1 MTEDN
6 LFNIIDQT
14 LAQGAPAAA
23 TITTTGATTGATAGD
38 AAANKAKA
46 AEEDALMHAVEEEVA
61 EAIYRRI
68 VSAGYYRPRR
78 GWVSPVPWDLESK
91 IERLLRYH
99 DFIRRYEL
107 ENRIIG
113 AILDPQLEEII
124 GILYDVIKGT
134 GSGSSTSAATG
145 ASTTGATT
153 TGAAA
158 TGNTTTTAK
167 ALVQLRT

>member
-1 MTEDN
+1 MQKISGMSEDN

-23 TITTTGATTGATAGD
+23 TGTTAGATTGATAGN

-134 GSGSSTSAATG
+134 GSGSST
-145 ASTTGATT
+145 TGATT

>member
-1 MTEDN
+1 MR
-6 LFNIIDQT
+6 
-14 LAQGAPAAA
+14 
-23 TITTTGATTGATAGD
+23 
-38 AAANKAKA
+38 
-46 AEEDALMHAVEEEVA
+46 AVEELLA
-61 EAIYRRI
+61 DIIYRRI
-68 VSAGYYRPRR
+68 VDTGYYLPGTGLLRALDY
-78 GWVSPVPWDLESK
+78 STSAK

-134 GSGSSTSAATG
+134 GSGSST
-145 ASTTGATT
+145 TGATT

>member
-1 MTEDN
+1 MR
-6 LFNIIDQT
+6 
-14 LAQGAPAAA
+14 
-23 TITTTGATTGATAGD
+23 
-38 AAANKAKA
+38 
-46 AEEDALMHAVEEEVA
+46 AVEELLA
-61 EAIYRRI
+61 DIIYRRI
-68 VSAGYYRPRR
+68 VDTGYYLPGTGLLRALDY
-78 GWVSPVPWDLESK
+78 STSAK